1 MAFLPT
7 QSSEASRIITI
18 YHREDGVPG
27 YRQMQSYLAQ
37 EGILTCHSCP
47 TYKSNITIL
56 LAPFADCLKNMRKRF
71 PALCQRIFHMRWN
84 LIELLATNQSAVH
97 SVSRLPTM
105 AKSILVR
112 EPSKQSTS
120 RCRTIPRSKSAPV
133 TAKDS
138 CAIMDRQPSLMIPH
152 YWKNYWKNH

>member
-1 MAFLPT
+1 MISIEFLFTILNIVLFFIGISTKAPIL
-7 QSSEASRIITI
+7 SSIW
-18 YHREDGVPG
+18 
-27 YRQMQSYLAQ
+27 
-37 EGILTCHSCP
+37 ILTCHSCP

-84 LIELLATNQSAVH
+84 LIELLAANQSAVH
-97 SVSRLPTM
+97 SVSRLPTT

-152 YWKNYWKNH
+152 YWKNN